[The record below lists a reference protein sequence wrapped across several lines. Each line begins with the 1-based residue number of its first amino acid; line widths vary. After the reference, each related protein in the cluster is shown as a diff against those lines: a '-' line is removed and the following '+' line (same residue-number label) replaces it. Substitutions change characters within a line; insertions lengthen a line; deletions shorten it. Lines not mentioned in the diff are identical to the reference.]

1 MRIQTGDVALA
12 QDKLGSFWIYV
23 LGSTSVI
30 IVLLYYI
37 LRLHQ
42 KTLYYY
48 SVRHRKHMRAVQE
61 ESIAGRLR
69 RRQSQLAYRFKLN
82 AFGKGIELMAGA
94 SRIHSQSHAWHTV
107 KLDALVQM
115 LHRT

>member
-1 MRIQTGDVALA
+1 MRV
-12 QDKLGSFWIYV
+12 
-23 LGSTSVI
+23 
-30 IVLLYYI
+30 
-37 LRLHQ
+37 
-42 KTLYYY
+42 
-48 SVRHRKHMRAVQE
+48 VQE

-69 RRQSQLAYRFKLN
+69 RRQSQLAHRFKLN

-94 SRIHSQSHAWHTV
+94 SRIHSQSHAWRTV